1 VDWFGASLMHQ
12 NGYCV
17 VKEPY
22 SSVGIGV
29 AKAAI
34 QKSVK
39 QTIKVII
46 NITKDAHYDE
56 QIH

>member
-1 VDWFGASLMHQ
+1 MHQ